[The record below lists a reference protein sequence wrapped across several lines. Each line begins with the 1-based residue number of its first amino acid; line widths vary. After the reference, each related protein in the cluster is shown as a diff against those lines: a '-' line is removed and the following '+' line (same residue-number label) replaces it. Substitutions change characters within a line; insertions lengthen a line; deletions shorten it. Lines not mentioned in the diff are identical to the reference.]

1 MGGFQGGMTWL
12 GWALGINFS
21 SYITE
26 FDHWIAFIL
35 LAYLGGKMIY
45 DSFQAAEEQQ
55 HWNAFSNRI
64 LLGLGVATSIDA
76 LAVGVSMAFLEL
88 EIGLPAFI
96 IALTTF
102 SLSLIGVMLGFRFG
116 QIKHLKVELVGGVI
130 LIVIGVKILAE
141 HTLLN

>member
-1 MGGFQGGMTWL
+1 
-12 GWALGINFS
+12 
-21 SYITE
+21 
-26 FDHWIAFIL
+26 
-35 LAYLGGKMIY
+35 MIY

-102 SLSLIGVMLGFRFG
+102 SLSLIGVIFGFRFG

-130 LIVIGVKILAE
+130 LIVIGIKILAE